1 MTLNKLSPSQRKKG
15 RWLCYLEDGTLLRV
29 GEREVVAFGLHSG
42 MEIGEETLAALQ
54 EAARQSKT
62 RDTALTLLTGRA
74 LSRKELERKLMER
87 DVPEEEAVSTADWL
101 AEIGLLNDE
110 EYARQIVRHYS
121 AKGYGARKLQ
131 DELYRR
137 GIPRELWED
146 ALEQQE
152 DAAQLIDAFLA
163 KKLGEDRQPDPKTIQ
178 RVSNALVRKGF
189 GWSEIRDGLHRRQVE
204 ILDD

>member
-87 DVPEEEAVSTADWL
+87 DVPEQEAVSTADWL

-189 GWSEIRDGLHRRQVE
+189 SWSEIRDGLHRRQVE

>member
-1 MTLNKLSPSQRKKG
+1 
-15 RWLCYLEDGTLLRV
+15 
-29 GEREVVAFGLHSG
+29 
-42 MEIGEETLAALQ
+42 
-54 EAARQSKT
+54 
-62 RDTALTLLTGRA
+62 
-74 LSRKELERKLMER
+74 MER
-87 DVPEEEAVSTADWL
+87 DVPEQEAVSTADWL

-189 GWSEIRDGLHRRQVE
+189 SWSEIRDGLHRRQVE